1 MSDRGVLIILSGPSG
16 SGKDTVLN
24 KLVDGRDDVRVSVS
38 MTTRAK
44 RDGEID
50 GKHYYFVNREYFEKK
65 IAEGKMLEFAE
76 YAHNYYGTPREPVE
90 EMLRAGKS
98 VILKIEVQGAEKIR
112 KIFPDVTS
120 IFLLPPSMRV
130 LEERLRGRGS
140 EDEETLHHRL
150 VIAREELR
158 RAYDYDYV
166 VINDT
171 VESAVKGIETVI
183 AAENKKTARNKNL
196 ISEVIDNV

>member
-1 MSDRGVLIILSGPSG
+1 M
-16 SGKDTVLN
+16 
-24 KLVDGRDDVRVSVS
+24 
-38 MTTRAK
+38 

-65 IAEGKMLEFAE
+65 IAEGKMLEYAE

-183 AAENKKTARNKNL
+183 EAENKKTARNKNL